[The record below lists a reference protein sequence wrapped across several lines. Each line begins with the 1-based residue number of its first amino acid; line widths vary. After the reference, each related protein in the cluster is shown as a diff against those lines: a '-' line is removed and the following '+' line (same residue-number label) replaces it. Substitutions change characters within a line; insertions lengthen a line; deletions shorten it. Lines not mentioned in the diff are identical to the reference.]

1 MLDFIVSIV
10 NWKKVGDMTPIPN
23 NSEQKIAS
31 IYEIR
36 IKNCI
41 DLDWSNWFEDLE
53 ILQEQDGTTL
63 LIGPI
68 SDQSALY
75 GLLKLVHQ
83 LGLQLIS
90 VNKIKD
96 TKIDT
101 SKKGD
106 EINNYL

>member
-1 MLDFIVSIV
+1 MVS
-10 NWKKVGDMTPIPN
+10 IPN
-23 NSEQKIAS
+23 NREQKTAPV
-31 IYEIR
+31 YEIR

-53 ILQEQDGTTL
+53 ILQDQDGTTRL
-63 LIGPI
+63 VGPI

-90 VNKIKD
+90 VNKIKNTKGD
-96 TKIDT
+96 TAR
-101 SKKGD
+101 KGD
-106 EINNYL
+106 EIDQPS

>member
-1 MLDFIVSIV
+1 MVL
-10 NWKKVGDMTPIPN
+10 IPN
-23 NSEQKIAS
+23 NREQKSAQV
-31 IYEIR
+31 YEIR

-63 LIGPI
+63 LVGPV

-90 VNKIKD
+90 VNKIRNAKSD
-96 TKIDT
+96 TAT
-101 SKKGD
+101 EGD
-106 EINNYL
+106 EIDQPR

>member
-1 MLDFIVSIV
+1 MVL
-10 NWKKVGDMTPIPN
+10 IPN
-23 NSEQKIAS
+23 NREQKSAQV
-31 IYEIR
+31 YEIR

-63 LIGPI
+63 LIGPV

-96 TKIDT
+96 AENNITTEGVEIDQT
-101 SKKGD
+101 S
-106 EINNYL
+106 